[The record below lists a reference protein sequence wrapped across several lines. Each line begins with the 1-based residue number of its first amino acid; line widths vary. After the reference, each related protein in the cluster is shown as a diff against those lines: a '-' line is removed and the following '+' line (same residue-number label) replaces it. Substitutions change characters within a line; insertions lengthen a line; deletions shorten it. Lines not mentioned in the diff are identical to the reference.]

1 MYYLKLIAGTLLGFA
16 TWTVFVFISAFYG
29 WWMNPIAAPGDSA
42 EFFREATKIIED
54 ENSGNT
60 AMMLIEGG
68 KVTGEFYSQLND
80 AVNEDTAFSTAS
92 MSKWFA
98 ANAVMKLVEDNRI
111 SLDDPVER
119 HLRRWQLPASQ
130 FDNSQVTIR
139 RLLSHT
145 AGLNDGLGFADYEPG
160 AQLPSLE
167 ESLTSPRASSGDEVS
182 FAVKSLPGD
191 QFTYSGGSYLIL
203 ELLVEEVTGMTFAAY
218 MQATFFAPLDMN
230 RSGYSFIG
238 EIENNAGSYDRD
250 GEPAVLY
257 KYASNAATAFS
268 TSTADLSKFVMAQ
281 LPGNQ
286 SNAIL
291 SQSTITNMRQ
301 PHGKTFGADIWGLG
315 TILYAPTDSGD
326 FLFGHDGGND
336 PAINSTARINP
347 DNGDAIIVLET
358 GHLSLATNI
367 GSQWVLWQTG
377 IPDVLDSDSV
387 IKSMLLSLSIGLL
400 LTLLASIYA
409 GFRHSRHK

>member
-1 MYYLKLIAGTLLGFA
+1 
-16 TWTVFVFISAFYG
+16 
-29 WWMNPIAAPGDSA
+29 
-42 EFFREATKIIED
+42 
-54 ENSGNT
+54 
-60 AMMLIEGG
+60 
-68 KVTGEFYSQLND
+68 
-80 AVNEDTAFSTAS
+80 
-92 MSKWFA
+92 
-98 ANAVMKLVEDNRI
+98 MKLVEDNRI

-182 FAVKSLPGD
+182 FAVKNLPGD

-281 LPGNQ
+281 LPENQ